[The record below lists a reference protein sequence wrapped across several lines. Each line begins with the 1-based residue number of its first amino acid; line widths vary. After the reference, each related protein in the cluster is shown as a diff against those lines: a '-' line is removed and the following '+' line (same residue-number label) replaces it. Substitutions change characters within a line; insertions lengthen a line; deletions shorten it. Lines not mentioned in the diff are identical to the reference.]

1 MADGCGRRSDLAGA
15 AAARGLRG
23 RRRAREA
30 GRVGEACSLRTGS
43 RAIREGGQGVH
54 RRGLRPHRAPSDRPR
69 PGRLHLLLGEGAG
82 TLPACSVGMTTEH
95 DREVGET
102 EVIDPAVSERR
113 VERVERVRE
122 PGYAAPAGQVNVS
135 TSPYAPVWT
144 VTRVITL
151 LFTVLEVLLLIRFAM
166 KLLGA
171 NPQQPL

>member
-1 MADGCGRRSDLAGA
+1 MPTTTGDYPFAHRQ
-15 AAARGLRG
+15 
-23 RRRAREA
+23 
-30 GRVGEACSLRTGS
+30 RVRF
-43 RAIREGGQGVH
+43 
-54 RRGLRPHRAPSDRPR
+54 
-69 PGRLHLLLGEGAG
+69 
-82 TLPACSVGMTTEH
+82 
-95 DREVGET
+95 GET

-171 NPQQPL
+171 NPQQPLVAGLYGITEPLVRPFQGIWPQQNTPVVFDLPALLAIVFLFLVAALVVALVRAIAGNRAV